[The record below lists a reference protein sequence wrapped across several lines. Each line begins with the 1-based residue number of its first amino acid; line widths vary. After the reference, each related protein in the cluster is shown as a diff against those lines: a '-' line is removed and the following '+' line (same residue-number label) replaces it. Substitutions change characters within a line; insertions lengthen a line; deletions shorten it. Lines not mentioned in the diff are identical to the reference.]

1 MNKLN
6 RHFYGAFFM
15 EGQMAKIG
23 VGNVLSSY
31 AQSAGWKALNQ
42 LINANSRFGIFDAR
56 GNAFYEKGLSADE
69 LQGLAKYFKVLSVD
83 TSTESGV
90 TALNYSK
97 NYNVTTA
104 PVESSKSADGQIKGG
119 RTMAYNLVEQPRQG
133 QITYVSTGTEKQR
146 KFFETALETAQSTTT
161 LYELH
166 TAERTMKNIKIT
178 GYSVNR
184 SPSQGAQMVQYQITF
199 QEILVV
205 LNTVELSGATD
216 TYNNSKAQG
225 QLETNTPSGSQFQAA
240 KKKQ

>member
-1 MNKLN
+1 
-6 RHFYGAFFM
+6 
-15 EGQMAKIG
+15 MAKIG
-23 VGNVLSSY
+23 VGNVLGSY

-42 LINANSRFGIFDAR
+42 LINSNSRFGIFDAK

-69 LQGLAKYFKVLSVD
+69 SQGLAKFFKVLSVD

-90 TALNYSK
+90 TALNYNKS
-97 NYNVTTA
+97 YNVTTA
-104 PVESSKSADGQIKGG
+104 PVESSKGQDGKDAG

-166 TAERTMKNIKIT
+166 TAERAMKNIKIT

-205 LNTVELSGATD
+205 LNTLELSGATG

-225 QLETNTPSGSQFQAA
+225 QLETKTPSGSQAQAA
-240 KKKQ
+240 SKKQ